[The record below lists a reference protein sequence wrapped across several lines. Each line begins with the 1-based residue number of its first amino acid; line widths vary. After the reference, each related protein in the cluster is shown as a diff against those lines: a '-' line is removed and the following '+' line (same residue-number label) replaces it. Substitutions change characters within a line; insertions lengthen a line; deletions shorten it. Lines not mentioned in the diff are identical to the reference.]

1 MAAADSATRT
11 DPSVDEATSPAPRR
25 ARRAA
30 GANAADGKAA
40 APRVRAAAPKAGAK
54 SASKSAPKT
63 GADDEPE
70 LDGELELEGAPG
82 FGQQVLFD

>member
-30 GANAADGKAA
+30 GPKAADGKPA
-40 APRVRAAAPKAGAK
+40 APRARAAAVPKAGKAAPKAPAK
-54 SASKSAPKT
+54 A
-63 GADDEPE
+63 GADDEPGSAE
-70 LDGELELEGAPG
+70 VCDLIVTYTDA
-82 FGQQVLFD
+82 